1 MVWDQTEPSNIAT
14 SFIKR
19 QTIMSETDKSLGRKI
34 LGFFIKDEETSNVS
48 TGTPPATSSA
58 PAAPR
63 PAANTPD
70 APVNTTGSVS
80 VASSPVGAI
89 DPKFAE
95 HFANV
100 LAQNNPPGPDYF
112 EFRETLRSLTN
123 LGLPEDKQYQA
134 AWASF
139 KALGGPGDVTVLNNT
154 ANQYIAALNKDRDA
168 FGKSVESALA
178 ERVGGLQNEQKR
190 LLTENDSLAKQL
202 VEIQKQID
210 ANKNRLSAITGDI
223 NEQSAKITQN
233 RQNYDTTFAHFTDQI
248 KGDISKMTQYLK

>member
-1 MVWDQTEPSNIAT
+1 MPEP
-14 SFIKR
+14 
-19 QTIMSETDKSLGRKI
+19 DKSIGRKI
-34 LGFFIKDEETSNVS
+34 LSFFVKEEEPGVA
-48 TGTPPATSSA
+48 TGTSPA
-58 PAAPR
+58 PASTAPR
-63 PAANTPD
+63 PASASPAPTPTPTVTA
-70 APVNTTGSVS
+70 AP
-80 VASSPVGAI
+80 AGAV
-89 DPKFAE
+89 DSKFAE

-139 KALGGPGDVTVLNNT
+139 KALGGSTDMAALTNT

-168 FGKSVESALA
+168 FGKSVEAALA

-190 LLTENDSLAKQL
+190 LQTENEALTKQL
-202 VEIQKQID
+202 AEIQKQID
-210 ANKNRLSAITGDI
+210 ANTNRLSAIGGEV

-233 RQNYDTTFAHFTDQI
+233 KQNYETTFAHFTDQI
-248 KGDISKMTQYLK
+248 KGDIAKMGQYLK